1 MNHKIFMEDLKRYQ
15 GKDRDYEAEYSEYL
29 MAHQNIGNGTMLIEA
44 MESGDLLE
52 DFCDSVG
59 ITVEQFEEM
68 I

>member
-1 MNHKIFMEDLKRYQ
+1 MEDLKRYQ
-15 GKDRDYEAEYSEYL
+15 GKDRYYETEYSEYL
-29 MAHQNIGNGTMLIEA
+29 MSHQNIGNGTMLIEA